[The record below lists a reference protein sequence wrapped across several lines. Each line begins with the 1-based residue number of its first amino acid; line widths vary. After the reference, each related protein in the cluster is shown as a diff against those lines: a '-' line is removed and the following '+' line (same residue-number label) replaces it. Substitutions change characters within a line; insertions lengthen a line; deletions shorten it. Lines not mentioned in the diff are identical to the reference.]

1 MRKLV
6 LSVASLLFLVF
17 GSMAFTSHW
26 NTVHAEDDEEQ
37 EDDRKEDDNDEE
49 EARQDDSQ
57 PDSNK
62 SITLKQ
68 PTLVPVTTTTQ
79 QKITT
84 VLVDSDG
91 DGLYDNEDPHPSIP
105 EIFIVYD
112 DNRNG
117 IADHF
122 EYSP

>member
-1 MRKLV
+1 M
-6 LSVASLLFLVF
+6 LSVASLLFF
-17 GSMAFTSHW
+17 AFSSMAFTSHW

-37 EDDRKEDDNDEE
+37 EDDREEDDNDEE
-49 EARQDDSQ
+49 EAKDDSQ

-62 SITLKQ
+62 STTLKQ
-68 PTLVPVTTTTQ
+68 PALVPITTTTQ

-122 EYSP
+122 ESSP